1 MSLESLDRAVK
12 GTLDLSVGDIV
23 AKYGSKEAIAM
34 AVQKGELADVTK
46 AVMAG
51 MAIDRITANAM
62 QPPTTTVA
70 QDVLTPP
77 QPQMQGGLGAI
88 APQGMEQGQ
97 PQMAPQPAGQGLDQI
112 PVPDQMFNAPQGM
125 AGGGIV
131 AFQAGGGGTK
141 LDPRISALMQRYPGM
156 TVAQATKLISG
167 PGAVFGLGKMATD
180 AMMATD
186 TGQTGTPGYDY
197 GAEQMGGGMPELQPG
212 TTGERGKTP
221 GFMDYLR
228 AAGLAPKE
236 QAMDPATG
244 KYIDVPPKPLFQ
256 SATPGLAGVMDRGQG
271 QADIESRIA
280 AAEAGMGPDVA
291 RNSLAP
297 NAAEQRRQDMMKAEA
312 EAKAAAGTGTAKPA
326 AKTAGPKAG
335 AAGEAP
341 KPFDPIAQLQNYEK
355 RLGIL
360 ADPDKETREELD
372 AAAKKLGEDKDRN
385 ANMAILKAGLAMMGG
400 ESPYAFVNIA
410 KGGMAG
416 LEDYGKSEG
425 ERRKEEKELMKA
437 RADLRRADEARKQGR
452 LKEAITLE
460 QNYITN
466 QLNIE
471 RTEATKLQAQA
482 AMIQAQRG
490 PAELQTY
497 ETWAAQQKAAGKPF
511 DMESYRNS
519 SPTVAAARIKLMSDT
534 MEAVNKSFDPG
545 GAYHAQY
552 KKIAKD
558 KGTEEA
564 ERFKQSMLLK
574 QTAFFT
580 DFLNRGTGLGMGGS
594 GIGTNTR
601 MPQLNIPPEIADLL
615 KQYPTR

>member
-12 GTLDLSVGDIV
+12 KTLDLSVGDIIV
-23 AKYGSKEAIAM
+23 KYRTANAIALAM
-34 AVQKGELADVTK
+34 QKGEIDPTK

-51 MAIDRITANAM
+51 MAIDSIAKSAM
-62 QPPTTTVA
+62 EPPTTTVA
-70 QDVLTPP
+70 QDVFA
-77 QPQMQGGLGAI
+77 QPQMQGGIGAI
-88 APQGMEQGQ
+88 APQGMEQNLAAAQ
-97 PQMAPQPAGQGLDQI
+97 QMQGQPAGPGLDQI
-112 PVPDQMFNAPQGM
+112 PVPEQMFSQPQGM

-131 AFQAGGGGTK
+131 AFSGGGGGTR

-156 TVAQATKLISG
+156 TIAQATRLISG
-167 PGAVFGLGKMATD
+167 PAAVFTAGKMATD
-180 AMMATD
+180 ALMATD
-186 TGQTGTPGYDY
+186 TGETGAPGYDY
-197 GAEQMGGGMPELQPG
+197 GAEQTAGGMPDLQPG

-221 GFMDYLR
+221 GFMDYMR
-228 AAGLAPKE
+228 AAGLAPRE
-236 QAMDPATG
+236 QTMDPVTG
-244 KYIDVPPKPLFQ
+244 KYVDVPPKPLFQ
-256 SATPGLAGVMDRGQG
+256 SATPGLAGVLDR
-271 QADIESRIA
+271 EA
-280 AAEAGMGPDVA
+280 ALAEAQAKTTPLRQGETAVEDAKFA
-291 RNSLAP
+291 RQNTGVPISS
-297 NAAEQRRQDMMKAEA
+297 EGIGDKGITRGTGT
-312 EAKAAAGTGTAKPA
+312 AGTGTTKPA
-326 AKTAGPKAG
+326 AGPKAG

-341 KPFDPIAQLQNYEK
+341 KPFDPIAKLQEYEK
-355 RLGIL
+355 RLGIS
-360 ADPDKETREELD
+360 ADPDKETRDELG

-385 ANMAILKAGLAMMGG
+385 ANMAILKAGLAMLGG

-416 LEDYGKSEG
+416 LEDYGKSEA

-490 PAELQTY
+490 PAELETY

-534 MEAVNKSFDPG
+534 MEAVNKSFDSG
-545 GAYHAQY
+545 GAHHAQY

-558 KGTEEA
+558 KGIEEA

-594 GIGTNTR
+594 GVGTNTR